1 MNIAQAA
8 KQAGVPQEKLV
19 MMSNRIRS
27 EGIDDASLGAM
38 MRTAQRKGLQASLIA
53 NIMDAIGVPR
63 EQYERV
69 MHNQG
74 LCERSDEAFQQHAAP
89 ISAEAGASN
98 NADEQDKRGTFAH
111 AFTKENMLAFMKRF
125 GVIVFWIVVWHVLD
139 MAIHNRLVIA
149 GPISVVA
156 SLFTE
161 AAKPGFWVIALA
173 SFGRIALGFLLSCC
187 TGILLSAAAYK
198 VALVRAFLDPLVSLL
213 RTIPVVAI
221 IIMLL
226 IWVGNQLLTIYLSFL
241 IVFPLIYINMLAGF
255 ESVDH
260 KMLEFARVYR
270 LSPWRTFVYI
280 YRPAFMPFLSSACK
294 MALGMSWKSGIMAE
308 VLANPIPSI
317 GREMAIARTFLNT
330 PKLFAWTV
338 VVMILSWIFEKL
350 IMKALDLLSRPL
362 GRYLGAKD
370 DR

>member
-1 MNIAQAA
+1 MNFAQAA
-8 KQAGVPQEKLV
+8 QLAGVPQEKLV

-27 EGIDDASLGAM
+27 DGIDDASLGAM
-38 MRTAQRKGLQASLIA
+38 MRTAQQKGLHASMIA
-53 NIMDAIGVPR
+53 DVMELIGVPR
-63 EQYERV
+63 AQYERV

-74 LCERSDEAFQQHAAP
+74 LCAHSDEACQQHDATTF
-89 ISAEAGASN
+89 AEAAASN
-98 NADEQDKRGTFAH
+98 DVVEQDKRGRFAR
-111 AFTKENMLAFMKRF
+111 AFTQENILAFMKRF

-139 MAIHNRLVIA
+139 MVIHNRLVIA

-156 SLFTE
+156 SLCTE
-161 AAKPGFWVIALA
+161 AAKPGFWIIALA
-173 SFGRIALGFLLSCC
+173 SFGRIALGFMLSCC
-187 TGILLSAAAYK
+187 AGILLSAAAYK

-255 ESVDH
+255 ESVDC

-317 GREMAIARTFLNT
+317 GREMAISRTFLNT

-338 VVMILSWIFEKL
+338 VVMILSWLFEKL
-350 IMKALDLLSRPL
+350 VMKALDVLSRPL
-362 GRYLGAKD
+362 GRYLGVKD

>member
-1 MNIAQAA
+1 MNFAQAA
-8 KQAGVPQEKLV
+8 QLAGVPQEKLV

-38 MRTAQRKGLQASLIA
+38 MRTAQQKGLHASMIA
-53 NIMDAIGVPR
+53 DIMELIGVPR
-63 EQYERV
+63 AQYERV

-74 LCERSDEAFQQHAAP
+74 LFINQTDTSCEQTDVLESTVCESDAA
-89 ISAEAGASN
+89 
-98 NADEQDKRGTFAH
+98 QRDKRGRFAH
-111 AFTKENMLAFMKRF
+111 AFTQENILAFMKRF

-139 MAIHNRLVIA
+139 MVIHNRLVIA

-156 SLFTE
+156 SLCTE

-187 TGILLSAAAYK
+187 AGILLSAAAYK

-255 ESVDH
+255 ESVDY

-317 GREMAIARTFLNT
+317 GREMAISRTFLNT

-338 VVMILSWIFEKL
+338 VVMILSWLFEKL
-350 IMKALDLLSRPL
+350 VMKALDVLSRPL
-362 GRYLGAKD
+362 GRYLGVKD

>member
-1 MNIAQAA
+1 MNFAQAA
-8 KQAGVPQEKLV
+8 QLAGVPQEKLV

-38 MRTAQRKGLQASLIA
+38 MRTAQQKGLHASMIA
-53 NIMDAIGVPR
+53 DIMELIGVPR
-63 EQYERV
+63 AQYERV

-74 LCERSDEAFQQHAAP
+74 LFIKQTDTSCEQTDVLESAVCESDAA
-89 ISAEAGASN
+89 
-98 NADEQDKRGTFAH
+98 QRDKLGTFAH
-111 AFTKENMLAFMKRF
+111 AFTKENMLTFMKRF

-139 MAIHNRLVIA
+139 MVIHNRLVIA

-156 SLFTE
+156 SLCTE
-161 AAKPGFWVIALA
+161 AAKPGFWIIALA
-173 SFGRIALGFLLSCC
+173 SFGRIALGFMLSCC
-187 TGILLSAAAYK
+187 AGILLSAAAYK
-198 VALVRAFLDPLVSLL
+198 VAVVRAFLDPLVSLL

-255 ESVDH
+255 ESVDY

-317 GREMAIARTFLNT
+317 GREMAISRTFLNT

-338 VVMILSWIFEKL
+338 VVMILSWLFEKL
-350 IMKALDLLSRPL
+350 VMKALDVLSRPL
-362 GRYLGAKD
+362 GRYLGVKD

>member
-1 MNIAQAA
+1 MNFAQAA
-8 KQAGVPQEKLV
+8 QLAGVPQEKLV

-38 MRTAQRKGLQASLIA
+38 MRTAQQKGLHASMIA
-53 NIMDAIGVPR
+53 DIMELIGVPR
-63 EQYERV
+63 AQYERV

-74 LCERSDEAFQQHAAP
+74 LFINQTATSCGQTDVLESTVCESDAA
-89 ISAEAGASN
+89 
-98 NADEQDKRGTFAH
+98 QRDKRGRFAH
-111 AFTKENMLAFMKRF
+111 AFTQENMLTFMKRF

-139 MAIHNRLVIA
+139 MVIHNRLVIA

-156 SLFTE
+156 SLCTE

-173 SFGRIALGFLLSCC
+173 SFGRIALGFMLSCC
-187 TGILLSAAAYK
+187 AGILLSAAAYK

-255 ESVDH
+255 ESVDY

-317 GREMAIARTFLNT
+317 GREMAISRTFLNT

-338 VVMILSWIFEKL
+338 VVMILSWLFEKL
-350 IMKALDLLSRPL
+350 VMKALDVLSRPL
-362 GRYLGAKD
+362 GRYLGVKD